1 MTVTHYDTLEISPKA
16 SADVVRAAYRSLIQR
31 FHPDRNA
38 GDDAAAERAVA
49 ITRAYEVLSNAA
61 SRGAYDEQLRAAAEG
76 PMRSPASRSS
86 DRAPSRPSRPSRRAD
101 AGDTGVS
108 WRWTA
113 LAAVVVAGALWL
125 GTHEKDAGVEL
136 ASIRQAFDAAD
147 APEARRRLLYARKEA
162 LLQQEPVLRLEGAAE
177 YARQRAARTVDLLDA
192 PLVLKSD
199 RHEITIASLRVVLGT
214 FDAPSLRARIE
225 RQRQQLA
232 RELAQR
238 IAVDARVDLIPT
250 GGEAFLRAVLAGVLN
265 NLLETLP
272 KEDYP
277 STYFE
282 SPGRHGVVDVI
293 LPERFV
299 VQVR

>member
-1 MTVTHYDTLEISPKA
+1 VTVTHYDTLEISPKA

-76 PMRSPASRSS
+76 PMRGPASRSA
-86 DRAPSRPSRPSRRAD
+86 DRGPSRPSRRVH
-101 AGDTGVS
+101 AGDRRVS
-108 WRWTA
+108 WHWTA

-147 APEARRRLLYARKEA
+147 APEARRRQLYARKEA
-162 LLQQEPVLRLEGAAE
+162 LLQQDPALRLEGAAE

-199 RHEITIASLRVVLGT
+199 KHEITIARLRVVLGT

-238 IAVDARVDLIPT
+238 IAVDARVELIPT

-265 NLLETLP
+265 NLLDTLP

-293 LPERFV
+293 LPESFI

>member
-1 MTVTHYDTLEISPKA
+1 MTHYDTLEISPKA

-49 ITRAYEVLSNAA
+49 VTRAYEVLSSAA
-61 SRGAYDEQLRAAAEG
+61 SRGAYDEQLRAAAEDALRG
-76 PMRSPASRSS
+76 PASRAAE
-86 DRAPSRPSRPSRRAD
+86 RAPPRPSRPAHPGGMR
-101 AGDTGVS
+101 VS
-108 WRWTA
+108 WHWTA
-113 LAAVVVAGALWL
+113 LACVVVAGALWL

-147 APEARRRLLYARKEA
+147 APEARRRDLYARKEA
-162 LLQQEPVLRLEGAAE
+162 LLQQDPALRLEGAAE
-177 YARQRAARTVDLLDA
+177 NARQRAARTVDLLDA
-192 PLVLKSD
+192 PLVLQSG
-199 RHEITIASLRVVLGT
+199 RHEITIARLRLVLGS

-225 RQRQQLA
+225 RQRQQMV
-232 RELAQR
+232 RDLAQR
-238 IAVDARVDLIPT
+238 IAVDARVAFIPT

-272 KEDYP
+272 EEDYP

-282 SPGRHGVVDVI
+282 SPGRHGIVDVI
-293 LPERFV
+293 LPERFI

>member
-16 SADVVRAAYRSLIQR
+16 SADVVRAAYRSLIHR

-49 ITRAYEVLSNAA
+49 VTRAYEVLSDAA
-61 SRGAYDEQLRAAAEG
+61 GRAAYDEQLRAAAEG
-76 PMRSPASRSS
+76 PIRGPASRPAE
-86 DRAPSRPSRPSRRAD
+86 RAPPLRSRPSRPAHPGGMR
-101 AGDTGVS
+101 VS
-108 WRWTA
+108 WHWTA
-113 LAAVVVAGALWL
+113 VACVVVAGALWL
-125 GTHEKDAGVEL
+125 GTHEKDSGVEL

-147 APEARRRLLYARKEA
+147 APEARRRHLYARKEA
-162 LLQQEPVLRLEGAAE
+162 LLKQDPALRLAGAPEA
-177 YARQRAARTVDLLDA
+177 ARQRAARTVDLLDA
-192 PLVLKSD
+192 PLVLQSG
-199 RHEITIASLRVVLGT
+199 RHEITIARVRLVLGS

-225 RQRQQLA
+225 RQRQQLV
-232 RELAQR
+232 RDLALR
-238 IAVDARVDLIPT
+238 IAVDARVEFIPT

-272 KEDYP
+272 EEDYP

-282 SPGRHGVVDVI
+282 SPGRHGIVDVI
-293 LPERFV
+293 LPERFI

>member
-1 MTVTHYDTLEISPKA
+1 MTHYDTLEISPKA

-76 PMRSPASRSS
+76 PMRSPASRPA
-86 DRAPSRPSRPSRRAD
+86 DRALSRPSRRAHP
-101 AGDTGVS
+101 GGMRVS
-108 WRWTA
+108 WHWTG
-113 LAAVVVAGALWL
+113 LACVVVAGALWL

-147 APEARRRLLYARKEA
+147 APEARRRQLYARKEA
-162 LLQQEPVLRLEGAAE
+162 LLQQDPALRLEGAAE
-177 YARQRAARTVDLLDA
+177 NARQRAARTVDLLDA
-192 PLVLKSD
+192 PLVLQSGK
-199 RHEITIASLRVVLGT
+199 HEITIARLRLVLGS

-225 RQRQQLA
+225 RQRQPLA
-232 RELAQR
+232 RDLAQR
-238 IAVDARVDLIPT
+238 IAIDTRVEFIPT

-272 KEDYP
+272 EEDYP

-282 SPGRHGVVDVI
+282 SPGRHGIVDVI
-293 LPERFV
+293 LPERFI

>member
-1 MTVTHYDTLEISPKA
+1 MTVTVTHYDTLEISPKA

-38 GDDAAAERAVA
+38 GDDASAERAVA
-49 ITRAYEVLSNAA
+49 ITRAYEVLSDAA

-76 PMRSPASRSS
+76 LVRGPLSQSA
-86 DRAPSRPSRPSRRAD
+86 DRAPARPSRRAH
-101 AGDTGVS
+101 AGDMRVS
-108 WRWTA
+108 WHWTA

-125 GTHEKDAGVEL
+125 GTHEKGAGVEL

-147 APEARRRLLYARKEA
+147 APEARRRQLYARKEA
-162 LLQQEPVLRLEGAAE
+162 LLQQDPSLRLEGAAE
-177 YARQRAARTVDLLDA
+177 NARQRAARTVDLLDA

-199 RHEITIASLRVVLGT
+199 RHEITIARLRLVLGT

-232 RELAQR
+232 RDLAQR
-238 IAVDARVDLIPT
+238 ISVDARVELIPT
-250 GGEAFLRAVLAGVLN
+250 AGEDFLRAVLAGVLN

-282 SPGRHGVVDVI
+282 SPGRHGIVDVI
-293 LPERFV
+293 LPESLI
-299 VQVR
+299 VQSR

>member
-76 PMRSPASRSS
+76 PMHSPASRPA
-86 DRAPSRPSRPSRRAD
+86 DRAPSRPSRRAH
-101 AGDTGVS
+101 ARDTRAS
-108 WRWTA
+108 WLWTA

-147 APEARRRLLYARKEA
+147 APEARRRQLYARKEA
-162 LLQQEPVLRLEGAAE
+162 LLQQEPALRLEGAAE

-238 IAVDARVDLIPT
+238 IAVDARVELIPA

-265 NLLETLP
+265 NLLDTLP

-293 LPERFV
+293 LPESSTI